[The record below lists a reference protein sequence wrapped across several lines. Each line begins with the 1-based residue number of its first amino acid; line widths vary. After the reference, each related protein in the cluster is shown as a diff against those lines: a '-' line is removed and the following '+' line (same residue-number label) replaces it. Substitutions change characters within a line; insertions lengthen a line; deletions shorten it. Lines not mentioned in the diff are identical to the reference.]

1 MGAYFSAFRGIADR
15 IRPYDN
21 PLPSPSPVSVFSLR
35 GVILNDALR
44 CPICGGETMRVSRP
58 WGIRALLSL
67 LRCRY
72 RLCRHCFRTWL
83 AWR

>member
-1 MGAYFSAFRGIADR
+1 LTRFECPARSIIASPIAVPFRFPD
-15 IRPYDN
+15 P
-21 PLPSPSPVSVFSLR
+21 PVSLLRLR
-35 GVILNDALR
+35 GVILNEALS
-44 CPICGGETMRVSRP
+44 CPICGGETMRISRP
-58 WGIRALLSL
+58 RGLRVVLSL